1 MSERDSLRSFLFEE
15 FPIRGEVVHLDA
27 TWREA
32 LSRHDYPEPLRNL
45 LGEIMAAAALL
56 TGTLKLEG
64 MLTMQIQG
72 NGLVTLAV
80 VECTSERKLRGLVR
94 WREGMEKVIETAS
107 WLELVGEGRMA
118 ITIEQRKGGERYQG
132 IVDLTGNSL
141 TEALEHYLDRSEQL
155 ETRLWLS
162 ASESCAAGMLLQRMP
177 AIVSVTDEEPDA
189 DAWPRVTQ
197 LAQTITREE
206 LTELDAET
214 IIHRLFHEETVRLF
228 DLEPVAFCCSC
239 SRERVQN
246 TLRMLGLDEMHSV
259 LEEQGKVSVDCELC
273 NHHYEFD
280 SVDIEAL
287 FVEAIIT
294 EPGRTRH

>member
-177 AIVSVTDEEPDA
+177 AAISVTDEEPDA

-228 DLEPVAFCCSC
+228 DLEPAAFCCSC

-259 LEEQGKVSVDCELC
+259 LEEQGKVSVDCEFC
-273 NHHYEFD
+273 NRHYEFD

-287 FVEAIIT
+287 FTEATTT